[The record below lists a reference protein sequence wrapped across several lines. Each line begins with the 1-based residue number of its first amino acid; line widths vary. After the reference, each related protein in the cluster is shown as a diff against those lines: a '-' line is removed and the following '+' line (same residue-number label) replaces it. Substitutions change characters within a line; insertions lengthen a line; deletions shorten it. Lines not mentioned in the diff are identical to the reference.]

1 MRIISK
7 YQDYYDCGLAYG
19 VDTDLYFKRT
29 KEELGNY
36 DIKRWYRTRK
46 DKIFIENGEVYFCGR
61 KYPFKV
67 VAKLKEGPGPIP
79 LTEVSSLTCDY
90 EFFYDL
96 ESFREAEEEMDL
108 KYSFLPYRLNHLK
121 EYFRVV
127 DVDIEEFKK
136 RNAPYFTK
144 TALPNP
150 SNIKETEYSTE
161 TNLPIL
167 KNFQFSKVFS
177 PYEAFQEI
185 SMFLGSMK
193 TNEPECEID
202 EKYRKAGH
210 GMDCTSF
217 RNTKKSC

>member
-29 KEELGNY
+29 KEELGDFIPIRY
-36 DIKRWYRTRK
+36 FKTRAKSKYSFEGSVSFCGKRYPFAVVVTSK
-46 DKIFIENGEVYFCGR
+46 DKPIEVKN
-61 KYPFKV
+61 
-67 VAKLKEGPGPIP
+67 I
-79 LTEVSSLTCDY
+79 SSVTCDY
-90 EFFYDL
+90 NFCYDM
-96 ESFREAEEEMDL
+96 ESFEEAYPKNKK
-108 KYSFLPYRLNHLK
+108 KYYRHTK
-121 EYFRVV
+121 PEYFRVV

-136 RNAPYFTK
+136 RNAPYFTM
-144 TALPNP
+144 TNLPNP
-150 SNIKETEYSTE
+150 SGIRETEYTTE

-167 KNFQFSKVFS
+167 KNFQFNKVFP

-185 SMFLGSMK
+185 SMFLGAMK
-193 TNEPECEID
+193 INEPECEID

-217 RNTKKSC
+217 RNTKRDC